1 MEGVILFADDHIF
14 DEQRLENKLFQKFNL
29 DGSFSILPINNLT
42 ILEKTVVSIS
52 TYKALILD
60 WNFDRKLDDED
71 ESEEIRIPYDT
82 PFTFLKDNTIYSL
95 VYIYS
100 LADIPENEKKELE
113 KLYPGKIFFEKK
125 DSANEPDI
133 EYKKIIDGI
142 KKFEDENKHLALPF
156 VWSQAI
162 NQSAQVIFSELEQAD
177 PNWIKEIYNTA
188 KKDGAE
194 PNTEVISVFQHLL
207 SEQIIQNT
215 TLLSSISSNV
225 ELPEII
231 ITNKEESSAKLYHRI
246 YYTKVESSAPLMTG
260 DVFMLDADTAAI
272 LITPEC
278 DIEQKCKLGL
288 DFLLVKKSSFSEYLT
303 KALSFTIGNNPSS
316 KQSEKIEKLF
326 NQEEIKIHVLPSFP
340 FELNQF
346 KTSALIDFQSG
357 FIKLKRDEIID
368 TNENYK
374 SRNYKLNSPYIHQLR
389 QRYLAYIGRVGVPAI
404 PQSLRMFNLK

>member
-14 DEQRLENKLFQKFNL
+14 DTERLENKLFQKFNS

-42 ILEKTVVSIS
+42 ILEKTVVCIS

-60 WNFDRKLDDED
+60 WNFDRKLDEED
-71 ESEEIRIPYDT
+71 ESEEVTMPYDT
-82 PFTFLKDNTIYSL
+82 PFTFLRDNKIYSL

-100 LADIPENEKKELE
+100 QADIPDNERKQLEN
-113 KLYPGKIFFEKK
+113 LYPGKIFFEKK
-125 DSANEPDI
+125 NSANEPDI
-133 EYKKIIDGI
+133 EYNKIIAGI
-142 KKFEDENKHLALPF
+142 KTFEDANKHLALPF

-162 NQSAQVIFSELEQAD
+162 NQSAQIIFSELEQAD
-177 PNWIKEIYNTA
+177 PNWIKEVYNTA
-188 KKDGAE
+188 NKDNAE
-194 PNTEVISVFQHLL
+194 PNTQVISVFQHLL

-215 TLLSSISSNV
+215 TLLNSISSNV
-225 ELPEII
+225 ELPEIMV
-231 ITNKEESSAKLYHRI
+231 NKEESSAKLYHRI
-246 YYTKVESSAPLMTG
+246 YYTRVESSAPLMTG
-260 DVFMLDADTAAI
+260 DIFMLDQDVAAI

-278 DIEQKCKLGL
+278 DIKQKCKLGL
-288 DFLLVKKSSFSEYLT
+288 DFLLVKKTSFSEYLT
-303 KALSFTIGNNPSS
+303 RALSFTIGEKPSS

-357 FIKLKRDEIID
+357 FVKLKQEEIMD
-368 TNENYK
+368 TDENYK

>member
-14 DEQRLENKLFQKFNL
+14 DEQRLENKLFQKFNS

-71 ESEEIRIPYDT
+71 GSEEIRIPYDT

-100 LADIPENEKKELE
+100 QADIPENEKKELE

-142 KKFEDENKHLALPF
+142 KKFEDENKHLALPY

-188 KKDGAE
+188 KNDGAE
-194 PNTEVISVFQHLL
+194 PNTEVIGVFQHLL

-225 ELPEII
+225 ELPEIN

-278 DIEQKCKLGL
+278 DIEKKCKLWL
-288 DFLLVKKSSFSEYLT
+288 DFLLIKKSNFSEYLT
-303 KALSFTIGNNPSS
+303 NSLSFTIGNNPTS

-326 NQEEIKIHVLPSFP
+326 NQEEIRIHVLPSFP

-357 FIKLKRDEIID
+357 FVKLTLDEIID
-368 TNENYK
+368 ADKNYK

-404 PQSLRMFNLK
+404 PQSLRLFNLK

>member
-14 DEQRLENKLFQKFNL
+14 DEQRLENKLFQKFNS

-71 ESEEIRIPYDT
+71 GSEEIRIPYDT

-100 LADIPENEKKELE
+100 QADIPENEKKELE

-142 KKFEDENKHLALPF
+142 KKFEDENKHLALPY

-188 KKDGAE
+188 KNDGAE
-194 PNTEVISVFQHLL
+194 PNTEVIGVFQHLL

-225 ELPEII
+225 ELPEIN

-326 NQEEIKIHVLPSFP
+326 NQEEIRIHVLPSFP

-368 TNENYK
+368 ADKNYK

-404 PQSLRMFNLK
+404 PQSLRLFNLK